1 MNYSIR
7 TLHRELVIQH
17 DKLAKCIEE
26 KHPQTIIEMIERRI
40 KELEDGI
47 KRLEQEIRAAT

>member
-7 TLHRELVIQH
+7 TLNRELVIQH

-26 KHPQTIIEMIERRI
+26 KHPQTIIDMIERRI

-47 KRLEQEIRAAT
+47 KRLEKEIRAAT